1 MGYNNPP
8 VKWSELE
15 RRLSNRSRPGSDGGR
30 PAAGDVLTG
39 LVDRFV
45 RVGAADSAR
54 ASDFL
59 IGRPSDAC
67 TIMREWR
74 VSHFP
79 AESARLRTLATA
91 SRGPTQPPDAGSRSI
106 RW

>member
-39 LVDRFV
+39 LNLVV
-45 RVGAADSAR
+45 VSVGRVAA
-54 ASDFL
+54 
-59 IGRPSDAC
+59 
-67 TIMREWR
+67 T
-74 VSHFP
+74 
-79 AESARLRTLATA
+79 
-91 SRGPTQPPDAGSRSI
+91 
-106 RW
+106 